1 MRRRSIATCR
11 LSSTVPAM
19 TRAATATAIP
29 TATVTDM
36 ATGMGIITAAGRRKN
51 KIKK

>member
-19 TRAATATAIP
+19 TRAATVIAIP
-29 TATVTDM
+29 IATVTDM
-36 ATGMGIITAAGRRKN
+36 ATGMGIIMAAGRRN
-51 KIKK
+51 SKIKK